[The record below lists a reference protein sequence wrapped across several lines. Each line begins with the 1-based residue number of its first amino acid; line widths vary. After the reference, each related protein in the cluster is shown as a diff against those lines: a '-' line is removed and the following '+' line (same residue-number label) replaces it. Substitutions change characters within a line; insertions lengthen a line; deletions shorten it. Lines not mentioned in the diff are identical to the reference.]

1 MIISYDQFSVVAS
14 IVVASLACLACL
26 CTYLPAPTPHDFTG
40 VMSSEPVEQPIE
52 RSVPLSPGRIAQQ
65 TLAVGSTLEWESVEA
80 TLTQREAASR
90 KLQQAL
96 WN

>member
-1 MIISYDQFSVVAS
+1 M
-14 IVVASLACLACL
+14 
-26 CTYLPAPTPHDFTG
+26 
-40 VMSSEPVEQPIE
+40 MSSESVEPVDQPA
-52 RSVPLSPGRIAQQ
+52 PLSSGRIVQQ